1 MKKRLL
7 STLLCTAM
15 LGTMLTGCGGGNGS
29 DDGGGADSGSG
40 EKSGGNTYEGI
51 EMTDEDIELTVWE
64 STAGADEFVIQAGEK
79 FTEMFPNIKIK
90 YVNVELGDSPGQ
102 IALDGPAG
110 VGPDLFATPS
120 NAIGQLVQSG
130 HILPTQNEEYVKGQ
144 LLASCSSAITLD
156 GKMYGY
162 PLSADAYALFYNRA
176 LIKDDEVPATFEE
189 LKTWCKTFNADN
201 TGKQGF
207 LIVPQIYYAYIFA
220 SKDGNYAFGPN
231 GDDPESPNANTE
243 EAIEGMKEFQGLREI
258 LDVPAADLEASQCD
272 GAFASGSAAMYIT
285 GLWNVANFQDA
296 GIDFGVKA
304 IPCIEGSDTPPAAM
318 SNARNMVVS
327 AYSDYPNEA
336 AAFGLFMISD
346 EMQKLRF
353 ELTGSL
359 PSVNVELDAD
369 YVAGFLEQLEYAA
382 PTPSIAKMNDYWDP
396 MDAATA
402 NIWDGADVKKELDAA
417 QKAIL
422 AE

>member
-1 MKKRLL
+1 
-7 STLLCTAM
+7 
-15 LGTMLTGCGGGNGS
+15 
-29 DDGGGADSGSG
+29 
-40 EKSGGNTYEGI
+40 
-51 EMTDEDIELTVWE
+51 
-64 STAGADEFVIQAGEK
+64 
-79 FTEMFPNIKIK
+79 
-90 YVNVELGDSPGQ
+90 
-102 IALDGPAG
+102 
-110 VGPDLFATPS
+110 
-120 NAIGQLVQSG
+120 
-130 HILPTQNEEYVKGQ
+130 
-144 LLASCSSAITLD
+144 
-156 GKMYGY
+156 
-162 PLSADAYALFYNRA
+162 
-176 LIKDDEVPATFEE
+176 
-189 LKTWCKTFNADN
+189 
-201 TGKQGF
+201 
-207 LIVPQIYYAYIFA
+207 
-220 SKDGNYAFGPN
+220 
-231 GDDPESPNANTE
+231 
-243 EAIEGMKEFQGLREI
+243 
-258 LDVPAADLEASQCD
+258 
-272 GAFASGSAAMYIT
+272 MYIT